1 MNTSAIYH
9 RPESEFA
16 YLYNEA
22 TMHIRLQTAREDVK
36 AVYLVH
42 GDPYLVNKEQW
53 YQKKVPMQKLLSTQL
68 HDCWQISVGAKFRRI
83 AYGLSLI
90 HI

>member
-36 AVYLVH
+36 AVYLIH
-42 GDPYLVNKEQW
+42 GDPYLVNKEKW
-53 YQKKVPMQKLLSTQL
+53 FQKKKNLIQCPVSGRPP
-68 HDCWQISVGAKFRRI
+68 
-83 AYGLSLI
+83 GL
-90 HI
+90 